1 MIIHLTITFLIFQL
15 KDYIVFLT
23 IYKYIG
29 ILYNILS
36 EGVLEGFPEMLE
48 PSEVG

>member
-23 IYKYIG
+23 IYVYIG
-29 ILYNILS
+29 TLYNILS

>member
-1 MIIHLTITFLIFQL
+1 MIIHIIINFLLFQL
-15 KDYIVFLT
+15 KDHNVFLT
-23 IYKYIG
+23 IYIYIG
-29 ILYNILS
+29 TVFDILS

>member
-15 KDYIVFLT
+15 KDNIVFLT
-23 IYKYIG
+23 IYIYIG
-29 ILYNILS
+29 TLYNILS

>member
-1 MIIHLTITFLIFQL
+1 MMIHLTIIFLIFQL
-15 KDYIVFLT
+15 KDRIVFLT
-23 IYKYIG
+23 IYINIG
-29 ILYNILS
+29 TLYDILS

>member
-1 MIIHLTITFLIFQL
+1 MMIHSTIKFLLFQL
-15 KDYIVFLT
+15 KDHIVFLT
-23 IYKYIG
+23 IYMFIG
-29 ILYNILS
+29 TLYDILS

>member
-1 MIIHLTITFLIFQL
+1 MIIQLTITFLIFQL
-15 KDYIVFLT
+15 KDHIVFLT
-23 IYKYIG
+23 IYIYIG
-29 ILYNILS
+29 TMYDILS